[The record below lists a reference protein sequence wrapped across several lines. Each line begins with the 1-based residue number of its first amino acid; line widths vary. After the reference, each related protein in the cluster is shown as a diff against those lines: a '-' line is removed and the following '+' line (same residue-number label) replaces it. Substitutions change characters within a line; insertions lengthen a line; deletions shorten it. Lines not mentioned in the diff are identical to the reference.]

1 PPACA
6 WAASAPCRRSPA
18 GPDSSRT
25 SARGSWPNCRPA
37 RLASTRPNWVSDRFT
52 GCKGVC
58 VTVGAVGSS
67 GRRSVN
73 LHAEIQLA
81 RRGRRLRR
89 RGVFPDRRL
98 GLQPARGGGRRAR
111 APDGHFW
118 AEAMVNGKPVRA
130 LVDTGASVVALTRE
144 DALRL
149 GLDLRPEDF
158 DQWVG
163 AAGGPARAARI
174 QLAHVSVAGARVERV
189 EAMVIEDGLPA
200 SLLGMSYLGRL
211 SRIEATPAGLTLR
224 P

>member
-1 PPACA
+1 MPKFNWRAGAVVSVAVASSLIAAWGFSRLEAAAAAPPPPAE
-6 WAASAPCRRSPA
+6 
-18 GPDSSRT
+18 
-25 SARGSWPNCRPA
+25 
-37 RLASTRPNWVSDRFT
+37 LIV
-52 GCKGVC
+52 
-58 VTVGAVGSS
+58 
-67 GRRSVN
+67 
-73 LHAEIQLA
+73 
-81 RRGRRLRR
+81 
-89 RGVFPDRRL
+89 
-98 GLQPARGGGRRAR
+98 R

-118 AEAMVNGKPVRA
+118 AEAMVNGQPVRA

-149 GLDLRPEDF
+149 GLELGPEDF